1 MYLLYQIK
9 SIYGILEYME
19 IKAPGFFQK
28 HPLLKDLASLA
39 CFIAMVVIGTLL
51 LNAFVFRS
59 YNVVGV
65 SMENTLHGNDRIIV
79 NRLPVTAAHFLGK
92 EYVPERGQIIVF
104 ANGEA
109 EGPLTC
115 GVQEGV
121 QDQYVIKRVI
131 AFPGERVT
139 LVDGILT
146 VYNDEHPNGFNPD
159 EETRKSDDDGPKKYT
174 SGEVDMVVPDG
185 EIFVSGDNRE
195 GSHSFDSRNGLGTVP
210 FCRIIGPAAVRL
222 FPFDKFRFF

>member
-1 MYLLYQIK
+1 
-9 SIYGILEYME
+9 ME
-19 IKAPGFFQK
+19 VTTPRFFQK
-28 HPLLKDLASLA
+28 HPLFKDLISLA
-39 CFIAMVVIGTLL
+39 FFILLVVVGTLL

-79 NRLPVTAAHFLGK
+79 NRIPVSVAHFLGQ

-104 ANGEA
+104 ANGDA
-109 EGPLTC
+109 SGPLTC
-115 GVQEGV
+115 DVQSGV
-121 QDQYVIKRVI
+121 QDQYIIKRVI

-139 LVDGILT
+139 VVDGVLT
-146 VYNDEHPNGFNPD
+146 VYNEEHPNGFNPD
-159 EETRKSDDDGPKKYT
+159 EETRKSSTDGPKSYT
-174 SGEVDMVVPDG
+174 SGEVDMIVPDG

-210 FCRIIGPAAVRL
+210 FCRIIGPALVRI
-222 FPFDKFRFF
+222 FPFNQIRFF